1 MTAAMASTNVLDAVK
16 SFSLSG
22 SAAVFAEFVT
32 IPLDTAK
39 VHTLAL
45 CLHLPGHMRILQSQH
60 PSLHI
65 PTTLCADVGAIAAP
79 EQDR

>member
-1 MTAAMASTNVLDAVK
+1 MASNNVLDAVK

-39 VHTLAL
+39 VPL
-45 CLHLPGHMRILQSQH
+45 
-60 PSLHI
+60 PSLA
-65 PTTLCADVGAIAAP
+65 TLRQAVCVNFVVQRTHMHRI
-79 EQDR
+79 RT